1 MSQKRVEKPAERDTT
16 ESAEEKLKDLTPAAD
31 KAKRSA
37 NETVDEIDAA
47 LKENE
52 ESKQSDAD
60 SLVNEIDE
68 ILQTDAEAFVRD
80 FVQRG
85 GQ

>member
-37 NETVDEIDAA
+37 DQTVDEIDAA

-52 ESKQSDAD
+52 ESKSDVD
-60 SLVNEIDE
+60 SLVDEIDE
-68 ILQTDAEAFVRD
+68 VLQENAEEFVRD

-85 GQ
+85 GE